1 MKIYA
6 TETLRNVVLISH
18 EGAGKTSLVEAALF
32 DTGAIGRL
40 GKVEGGTRVWDLEP
54 DEGER
59 KIWIGTSVVPVEWR
73 ECKINVLD
81 TPGYQDF
88 IGELRGG
95 MRVADAA
102 LILVDATAG
111 IEVGTEMAWS
121 YAGEYD
127 LPRMIF
133 VNRLDRE
140 HTDFYATLETIQAR
154 LTTHAVAIQVPIGA
168 QADFKGTVDVLSGRA
183 TTYEGGK
190 AQEATPPADV
200 EERRAERRETLIEAI
215 CETDDDLL
223 TQYLE
228 GTAID
233 EAELRRALRAAV
245 IAGTLVPVLCG
256 SAT

>member
-1 MKIYA
+1 MKSYA
-6 TETLRNVVLISH
+6 TEQLRNVVLISH

-40 GKVEGGTRVWDLEP
+40 GKVEEGTTVSDFEP
-54 DEGER
+54 DERER
-59 KIWIGTSVVPVEWR
+59 KISIGTAVVPVEWR
-73 ECKINVLD
+73 DCKINFLD

-88 IGELRGG
+88 IGELRGAL
-95 MRVADAA
+95 RVADAA

-111 IEVGTEMAWS
+111 VEVGTEMAWS

-140 HTDFYATLETIQAR
+140 HTDFYATLDTIQAQ
-154 LTTHAVAIQVPIGA
+154 LTKHAVALQVPLGT

-190 AQEATPPADV
+190 AQETKIGRASCR
-200 EERRAERRETLIEAI
+200 ER
-215 CETDDDLL
+215 
-223 TQYLE
+223 
-228 GTAID
+228 
-233 EAELRRALRAAV
+233 V
-245 IAGTLVPVLCG
+245 
-256 SAT
+256 